1 VIAILKNIFKVAI
14 LTIVWLVLRE
24 SVSPADI
31 FFGVAV
37 SLLCVWYSQ
46 KFIPLASITGV
57 KFFKLIPYFFYL
69 IWQIY
74 LSGFSVIKMILTD
87 ATTYT
92 VTVKTT
98 LQNET
103 LRVILGD
110 SVTLTPGSTL
120 LDITDDNITVV
131 LLCSKRDPAPLENV
145 DEKIKGNLEN
155 WLLKMEAGGK
165 PT

>member
-1 VIAILKNIFKVAI
+1 MYLKNIFKVVI
-14 LTIVWLVLRE
+14 LTVIWLVLRE
-24 SVSPADI
+24 SVSLADV

-46 KFIPLASITGV
+46 KFIPLASIVGV
-57 KFFKLIPYFFYL
+57 KFFRLIPYFFYL

-74 LSGFSVIKMILTD
+74 LSGFSVIKMILTG

-110 SVTLTPGSTL
+110 SITLTPGSTL
-120 LDITDDNITVV
+120 LDITDDEVTVV
-131 LLCSKRDPAPLENV
+131 LLCSKNDSAPLENV
-145 DEKIKGNLEN
+145 DVKVKGNLEN
-155 WLLKMEAGGK
+155 WLLKMEKGGQ